1 LFSLDFLTCNALPR
15 PRRVRPAATGVVASI
30 SRGNF
35 AALNGAS
42 MFSDYNPQD
51 FLPVIG
57 VGGMAGAAVIA
68 GTAAMSYYAPADAS
82 YRYQSQIP
90 GSPDASDNL
99 LGDMRTQVLLA
110 SLLAGPFAAARGMYT
125 VAGVLG
131 VLGTS
136 AMFSLVSSE
145 GQRWAESGEYFG
157 ISLPALPAMK
167 EDAAAIAAPQEPAT
181 AADAISGMHY
191 GRMHY

>member
-1 LFSLDFLTCNALPR
+1 
-15 PRRVRPAATGVVASI
+15 
-30 SRGNF
+30 
-35 AALNGAS
+35 
-42 MFSDYNPQD
+42 
-51 FLPVIG
+51 
-57 VGGMAGAAVIA
+57 
-68 GTAAMSYYAPADAS
+68 
-82 YRYQSQIP
+82 
-90 GSPDASDNL
+90 
-99 LGDMRTQVLLA
+99 MRTQVLLA
-110 SLLAGPFAAARGMYT
+110 SLVAGPFAAARGMYA

-167 EDAAAIAAPQEPAT
+167 EDAAAIAAPAAEPET